1 MCCILCFLSCPIYEP
16 RVTPAQ
22 TTPPWTLG
30 PNSSRLAADMPAAL
44 LRTFSDD
51 TLVTAEDQE
60 NLCPSIGIP
69 QSVHRSTNNGQY
81 SFQNTIKRKLFMN
94 NMEKSPRHNI

>member
-1 MCCILCFLSCPIYEP
+1 MCEP

-22 TTPPWTLG
+22 TTPPWTLD
-30 PNSSRLAADMPAAL
+30 PNSSHLAVDMPAAL
-44 LRTFSDD
+44 LRTLNDD

-60 NLCPSIGIP
+60 NLCPSIGAT

-81 SFQNTIKRKLFMN
+81 SLQKTIQRKLLRN
-94 NMEKSPRHNI
+94 NMERSPRNNI